1 MNYFETISLIQR
13 MNALR
18 VLFIPHAANDN
29 CDDGIANNSCF

>member
-1 MNYFETISLIQR
+1 